1 MQNMVFLG
9 LEKNTFE
16 QFQSISERLKQGNSS
31 SIAQELGQVLAD
43 MSCHVVDQVFGEI
56 AKIRAYS
63 ELESENTLQQIKDNL
78 KKYMPWAIA
87 LFSNERLNPL
97 VEYLQTQMQ
106 YKNEQHFLTY
116 HVVQT
121 LLNEAINYMAHI
133 EKGDQSYIIPAF
145 QVFTKIVDQGIDQ
158 LIYAPKKLLKFN
170 FVVDKTLT
178 GVIHLTTQLG
188 YKRIE
193 KVSMQFD
200 FIHAQK
206 TLIHFFSFLEQPS
219 QPST

>member
-116 HVVQT
+116 HVDQT
-121 LLNEAINYMAHI
+121 LLNEAINYMAQI

-206 TLIHFFSFLEQPS
+206 TLMHFFSFLEQPS

>member
-16 QFQSISERLKQGNSS
+16 QFQSISECLKQGNSS

-116 HVVQT
+116 RVDQT
-121 LLNEAINYMAHI
+121 LLNEAINYMAQI
-133 EKGDQSYIIPAF
+133 EKGDQSYITPAF

-158 LIYAPKKLLKFN
+158 LIYAPKK
-170 FVVDKTLT
+170 
-178 GVIHLTTQLG
+178 IAE
-188 YKRIE
+188 I
-193 KVSMQFD
+193 
-200 FIHAQK
+200 
-206 TLIHFFSFLEQPS
+206 
-219 QPST
+219 